1 MIKSPDQI
9 VELAAMTSA
18 EPDAALLGEVV
29 RGALRDDAAE
39 VRTALAVPTGY
50 AYTSI
55 ATGGLFRVTGTAA
68 TAGGTRPWSVFVKV
82 LHHPRH
88 WQLIDLIPPAAAADI
103 KALFPW
109 RAELETRAQV
119 LPVLPDGLRVP
130 EIYRVADLGDD
141 RLAVWM
147 EDIDVDDDPW
157 RDATYARAAF
167 LLARLAARRVP
178 GTAAGTSDLPP
189 GLAVRKV
196 VEPRAPVLAGL
207 VADDAV
213 WTHPMVR
220 DHVDPALRADLS
232 RALDRLPGLLA
243 EMATLPSSLPHG
255 DAAPVNLLR
264 PRRETGSFV
273 AVDWSF
279 GCQLPLGHD
288 LGQLLVGEVERGAM
302 DPSRLPGL
310 LDDVLVPAYVD
321 GLGAEGLTLDAAVVR
336 RGAVCSS
343 LGPRTLFGAFPFEQV
358 GEPVPPDGGVLDRRA
373 GLARFVVDLVLDGA

>member
-1 MIKSPDQI
+1 MIRSPDQT
-9 VELAAMTSA
+9 VELAALAVA
-18 EPDAALLGEVV
+18 EPDAALLAEVVQAALGEV
-29 RGALRDDAAE
+29 GAE
-39 VRTALAVPTGY
+39 VRSAVARPTGY
-50 AYTSI
+50 AYSSI

-68 TAGGTRPWSVFVKV
+68 TPGGDRPWSVFVKV

-88 WQLIDLIPPAAAADI
+88 WHLIDVIPPAAAEEI
-103 KALFPW
+103 KTIFPW
-109 RAELETRAQV
+109 REELETRAQV

-130 EIYRVADLGDD
+130 ETYRVADLGDD

-157 RDATYARAAF
+157 SDETYARAAF
-167 LLARLAARRVP
+167 LLARLAARRRP
-178 GTAAGTSDLPP
+178 GTAAGTSELPP

-196 VEPRAPVLAGL
+196 VESRAPMLAGL
-207 VADDAV
+207 VADDAAWARPV
-213 WTHPMVR
+213 VR
-220 DHVDPALRADLS
+220 DHVDPSLRADLS

-264 PRRETGSFV
+264 PRGEADSYV
-273 AVDWSF
+273 AVDWAF

-288 LGQLLVGEVERGAM
+288 LGQLLVGDAERGRM
-302 DPSRLPGL
+302 DPARLSAL

-321 GLGAEGLTLDAAVVR
+321 GLGAEGLALDAAVVR

-343 LGPRTLFGAFPFEQV
+343 LGPRTLFGAFPFELV
-358 GEPVPPDGGVLDRRA
+358 EGPVPPDGVVLDRRA
-373 GLARFVVDLVLDGA
+373 GLARFVVDLVLDGC